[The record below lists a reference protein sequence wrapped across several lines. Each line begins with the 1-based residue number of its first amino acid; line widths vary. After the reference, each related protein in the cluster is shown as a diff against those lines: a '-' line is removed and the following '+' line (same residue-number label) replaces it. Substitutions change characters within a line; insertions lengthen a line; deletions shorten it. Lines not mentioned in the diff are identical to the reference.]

1 MILTALTLFFSLIQ
15 SQAACLPDS
24 YLFNK
29 DVNHF
34 KMIAAEEVIGHFERA
49 MLPKIPSD
57 HNLVVRLES
66 MSPRVNAEILKEKEV
81 VSIIVWGGMLSH
93 PKLTPAAL
101 TLLLCHELGHFLGG
115 PPLKSRNGWSST
127 EGQSDYFSTSECMK
141 EIGDTDEAEFIQAAI
156 ALTSIYA
163 QVTGQSLPSPDRCE
177 EREVVRTNYGY
188 PSAQCRLDTLIAGW
202 RGEPRPSCWFT
213 EID

>member
-1 MILTALTLFFSLIQ
+1 MK

-24 YLFNK
+24 YSLTN
-29 DVNHF
+29 DVNDY
-34 KMIAAEEVIGHFERA
+34 KMIAVEEVVGHFERA
-49 MLPKIPSD
+49 MLPKLPKD
-57 HNLVVRLES
+57 HNLVIRLES

-93 PKLTPAAL
+93 PKLSPTVL

-127 EGQSDYFSTSECMK
+127 EGQSDYYSTSECMK
-141 EIGDTDEAEFIQAAI
+141 EIGDTTEAQFIEAAK

-163 QVTGQSLPSPDRCE
+163 QVTGQAQPSPDRCE
-177 EREVVRTNYGY
+177 EQSVSRINYGY
-188 PSAQCRLDTLIAGW
+188 PSAQCRLDTLLAGW
-202 RGEPRPSCWFT
+202 REEPRPSCWFT
-213 EID
+213 EAN